1 MKVNFWRN
9 SSYEIILCKNIT
21 KRKLDYLRLFI
32 LLLQF
37 NNIFW
42 FCLVCL
48 GWFEINSADFIFQ
61 EVAAESW
68 NNYKMR
74 NDSVIVDTFH
84 GLLKS
89 TVNCPE
95 CSKISVTFDPFCYL
109 SLPMPIKKERLL
121 EVFWVPLSPEK
132 KPIQVSSL
140 PLYCIVVKS
149 IQVSNRTILLNGYIW
164 NYLNIPHLCQVVIR
178 KRSRLLKGN
187 ICC

>member
-1 MKVNFWRN
+1 M
-9 SSYEIILCKNIT
+9 
-21 KRKLDYLRLFI
+21 
-32 LLLQF
+32 
-37 NNIFW
+37 
-42 FCLVCL
+42 VCL

-140 PLYCIVVKS
+140 PLYCIVVS
-149 IQVSNRTILLNGYIW
+149 PNRSVTGPFY
-164 NYLNIPHLCQVVIR
+164 
-178 KRSRLLKGN
+178 
-187 ICC
+187 